1 MDSSTTLDILIQS
14 IIKTP
19 DEIIEENR
27 HDWVKKQPPTSCFQN
42 RFNKSDALMPHNWK
56 NIYPEYYWL
65 SQRKKNIKRKLT
77 KPDLTPDEITTLN
90 DSLKEIN
97 YQLKQTATPVRSPH
111 Q

>member
-1 MDSSTTLDILIQS
+1 MDIDILIQS

-27 HDWVKKQPPTSCFQN
+27 HDWVKKPPPTACFQN

-77 KPDLTPDEITTLN
+77 KPDLTPDEITSLN
-90 DSLKEIN
+90 ESLKEIN
-97 YQLKQTATPVRSPH
+97 YQLKQTSTPH
-111 Q
+111 QIVNQQ